1 MSEGIPETGSQD
13 PTLTVGNDLQ
23 NSFEVANLPEWKLL
37 VGGGIAATPEAA
49 QAQPDDAAEA
59 KRTQC
64 SLNCLRYLYEGG
76 DDNYDTLT
84 AVQNDAV
91 KLKREEFD
99 ELHDWFKEVL
109 PDEQSFDTMQYVMLI
124 HDAGKNSRLSQEMSL
139 DEHAAD
145 HDEVLDLL
153 LSSKQYADQRAALL
167 PTFDSLDSQTQEQ
180 IRGVFGVRLNFGQFL
195 QAEAPAA
202 ALAGL
207 PEGTQE
213 PVRSMY
219 VMHAMLDIAGV
230 TGHINPDSSMVL
242 TSPTYR
248 SMKAANAALT
258 NPELTS
264 DSARYDYYL
273 AYRAEQLGVSGEGLN
288 EHGDLKAKV
297 RLACMLRYDSRE
309 QFNTLSE
316 AYGTLAEPVKAIL
329 EAELARDGERDRAT
343 LPYYGPAMLK
353 ALTDKGDMTSSLTFF
368 AHVLQEAHIAD
379 REARAA
385 GQTGVVTA
393 ELGELTRSIN
403 QDALDLAHAEV
414 RFAKHGNM
422 LVPSVVEPKPIQ
434 IENLPTFEPG
444 ENLRDKRVIF
454 VGMGGGSDGIQAAM
468 LSKLFQEKYGSQTAA
483 IVSVRSNEKPLLNAG
498 RQVGEKMVE
507 ITSATQAE
515 GGWRFLENI
524 PAEGGVIEAPVF
536 VLNSADT
543 QVVKDDLSALA
554 RDTNADVV
562 IGVDT
567 GGDSLYSDKTSSAD
581 QVVTTPDQDHA
592 VLAAIG
598 NLPKEV
604 VGETYSV
611 VVAPGVDSPN
621 NASEVLQAARA
632 NRVQLTPEDAQL
644 VRDTY
649 VQWRMDGTA
658 SEEGR
663 YGKTPFAWLAA
674 LQGRNGLTVIDLPR
688 NNVVSNNNPWRTF
701 VNVAPAMQSVLIMTA
716 ANHKAA
722 VTS

>member
-1 MSEGIPETGSQD
+1 MSEGIPNPGSQD

-23 NSFEVANLPEWKLL
+23 ASFEIANLPEWKLL
-37 VGGGIAATPEAA
+37 VGSGIAATPEAA

-76 DDNYDTLT
+76 DGNYEAMT

-99 ELHDWFKEVL
+99 ELHDWFKAVL
-109 PDEQSFDTMQYVMLI
+109 PDEQRFNSMQYVMLI
-124 HDAGKNSRLSQEMSL
+124 HDAGKNSRLAQEMSL

-153 LSSKQYADQRAALL
+153 LSSDQYADQRAALL
-167 PTFDSLDSQTQEQ
+167 PTFESLDSQTQEQ

-195 QAEAPAA
+195 QAEAPAV

-207 PEGTQE
+207 PEETQE

-258 NPELTS
+258 NPGLTT
-264 DSARYDYYL
+264 DSERYDYYL
-273 AYRAEQLGVSGEGLN
+273 AYRAEQLGVSSEGLS

-297 RLACMLRYDSRE
+297 RLACMLRYDSGE
-309 QFNTLSE
+309 QFSALSE
-316 AYGTLAEPVKAIL
+316 AYGTLTEPVKAIL
-329 EAELARDGERDRAT
+329 EAELARDGERDRTT

-353 ALTDKGDMTSSLTFF
+353 ALTDKEDMASSLTFF

-379 REARAA
+379 KDARAA
-385 GQTGVVTA
+385 GETGVVTA
-393 ELGELTRSIN
+393 ELGELTRGIN
-403 QDALDLAHAEV
+403 QGTLDLAHAEV
-414 RFAKHGNM
+414 RFVKHGNV
-422 LVPSVVEPKPIQ
+422 LVPSVVEPNPIQ

-444 ENLRDKRVIF
+444 ENLREKRVIF

-483 IVSVRSNEKPLLNAG
+483 IVSVRSNDKPLVNAG

-524 PAEGGVIEAPVF
+524 PAEGGGIEAPVF

-543 QVVKDDLSALA
+543 EIVQADLSTLA
-554 RDTNADVV
+554 KDANADVI

-567 GGDSLYSDKTSSAD
+567 GGDSLYSDAASSQD

-592 VLAAIG
+592 VLVAIG

-611 VVAPGVDSPN
+611 VVAPGVDSPA
-621 NASEVLQAARA
+621 NASEVLKVAGA
-632 NRVQLTPEDAQL
+632 NQMQLTHEDAQL
-644 VRDTY
+644 VKDTY
-649 VQWRMDGTA
+649 AQWRMDGSA

-674 LQGRNGLTVIDLPR
+674 LEGKQGLTVINLPR
-688 NNVVSNNNPWRTF
+688 TNVVSSTNPWRTF
-701 VNVAPAMQSVLIMTA
+701 INAAPAMQSVLIMSA

-722 VTS
+722 VIR

>member
-1 MSEGIPETGSQD
+1 MSEGTPNPSSQD

-23 NSFEVANLPEWKLL
+23 TSFEIANLPEWKLL
-37 VGGGIAATPEAA
+37 VGSGIAATPEAA

-76 DDNYDTLT
+76 DENYEAMT

-99 ELHDWFKEVL
+99 ELHDWFKTVM
-109 PDEQSFDTMQYVMLI
+109 PDEQSFNTMQYVMLI

-153 LSSKQYADQRAALL
+153 LSSEQYTEQRAALL
-167 PTFDSLDSQTQEQ
+167 PTFEALDSQTQEQ

-230 TGHINPDSSMVL
+230 TGHINPDSSMIL

-273 AYRAEQLGVSGEGLN
+273 AYRAEQLGVNSEGLN
-288 EHGDLKAKV
+288 EQEDLRAKV
-297 RLACMLRYDSRE
+297 RLACMLRYDSGE
-309 QFNTLSE
+309 QFNALSE

-329 EAELARDGERDRAT
+329 EAELARDGEQDRAT

-353 ALTDKGDMTSSLTFF
+353 GLTDKEDMVSSLTFF

-379 REARAA
+379 KEARAA
-385 GQTGVVTA
+385 GETGVVTA
-393 ELGELTRSIN
+393 ELGELTRRIN
-403 QDALDLAHAEV
+403 QGTIDLARSEV
-414 RFAKHGNM
+414 RFAKHGNV
-422 LVPSVVEPKPIQ
+422 LVPSVVEPNPIQ
-434 IENLPTFEPG
+434 IESLPTFEPG

-468 LSKLFQEKYGSQTAA
+468 LSRLFQEKYGSQTAA
-483 IVSVRSNEKPLLNAG
+483 IVSVRSNDKPIVNAG
-498 RQVGEKMVE
+498 RHVGEKMVE

-524 PAEGGVIEAPVF
+524 PAEGGIIEAPVF

-543 QVVKDDLSALA
+543 RIVQDDLSALA
-554 RDTNADVV
+554 RDSNADVI

-567 GGDSLYSDKTSSAD
+567 GGDSLYSDSTSSAD

-604 VGETYSV
+604 VSETYSV

-621 NASEVLQAARA
+621 NASEVLQTARA
-632 NRVQLTPEDAQL
+632 NQMQLTPDDVKL
-644 VRDTY
+644 VRNTY
-649 VQWRMDGTA
+649 TQWRMDGSA

-674 LQGRNGLTVIDLPR
+674 LEGKQGLTVINLPR
-688 NNVVSNNNPWRTF
+688 TNVVSDTNPWRTF
-701 VNVAPAMQSVLIMTA
+701 INAVPAMQSVLIMTA
-716 ANHKAA
+716 TNHKAA
-722 VTS
+722 VNI